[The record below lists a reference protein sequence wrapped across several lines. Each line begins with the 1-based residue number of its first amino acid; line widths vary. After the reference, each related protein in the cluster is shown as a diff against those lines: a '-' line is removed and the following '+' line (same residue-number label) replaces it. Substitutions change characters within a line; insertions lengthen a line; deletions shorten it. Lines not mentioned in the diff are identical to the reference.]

1 MALPPIS
8 DGTIVVFAVIAVA
21 LVAFVSEVV
30 PNDITA
36 IGVLVALVVLEP
48 LTGVGAEEGIAGFAN
63 PATVTIMAMYILS
76 EGVQQT
82 GIVQLLGVYIGRL
95 TGNSE
100 TRLLGATIGTTATA
114 AGLIN
119 NTPVVAVFIPM
130 VQRLAERTHHS
141 PSKLL
146 LPLSYA
152 AMLGGTLTLVGTS
165 TNLLASDLAARLVG
179 EPLSMFE
186 FTPLGV
192 VVLLVGGAYL
202 LTVGHR
208 LVPARIAPLAG
219 FLEEFDLEDHVAR
232 LRVREGSPLAGRS
245 VEGAFEGVD
254 LDVDLLQVTRGRE
267 TFLATYTDEQLQVG
281 DRLVVRAT
289 PEVREAFAREYEL
302 GRFRQDVVTDEDLS
316 AAGSRG
322 RLVEMYVP
330 EGSNLTGETLQSSNF
345 RQRYSGTV
353 LAIRRGDRVFHEE
366 IAERSL
372 ERGDL
377 LLLQSTESSIE
388 RFVRNS
394 NLIISQ
400 HYLDLFP
407 EYETEHGVDV
417 SPRTPVALAILFG
430 VIAAAALN
438 LLPISIAAL
447 GGVVAMVST
456 GCLTTTDAYDAV
468 SWNVIFLLAGVIPLG
483 LAMQATGGDQF
494 VSALLLEV
502 GAFVPPLVLLGL
514 FYLLTSLFAN
524 VITPT
529 ATIVLMAPIAV
540 STAESLGA
548 TKLSFLLAVMFAC
561 NSALMTPIGYQTNL
575 MVYGPGGYRFTDF
588 LRVGAPLQLLLTVV
602 VTLGI
607 AAYWGV

>member
-1 MALPPIS
+1 MALPPVS
-8 DGTIVVFAVIAVA
+8 DGTLVVFAIIAVA

-48 LTGVGAEEGIAGFAN
+48 ITGVGAEEGLAGFAN

-82 GIVQLLGVYIGRL
+82 GVVQLLGVYIGRL

-130 VQRLAERTHHS
+130 VQRLAERTHRS

-165 TNLLASDLAARLVG
+165 TNLLASDLADRLVG

-202 LTVGHR
+202 LTVGRR

-219 FLEEFDLEDHVAR
+219 FLEAFDLEDHVAR
-232 LRVREGSPLAGRS
+232 LRIREGSPLAGRS
-245 VEGAFEGVD
+245 VEGAFEDVD

-267 TFLATYTDEQLQVG
+267 TFLATYTDQRLEVG

-316 AAGSRG
+316 AAESRG

-330 EGSNLTGETLQSSNF
+330 EGSNLAGETLRSSNF
-345 RQRYSGTV
+345 RQRYNGTV
-353 LAIRRGDRVFHEE
+353 LAVRHGDQVFHEE
-366 IAERSL
+366 IADRPL

-394 NLIISQ
+394 NLLISQ

-407 EYETEHGVDV
+407 EYETEHGVDL

-430 VIAAAALN
+430 VIATAALN

-456 GCLTTTDAYDAV
+456 GCLTTADAYDAV

-494 VSALLLEV
+494 VSALFLEV
-502 GAFVPPLVLLGL
+502 GAFVPPLALLGL

-540 STAESLGA
+540 STAESVGA

-607 AAYWGV
+607 AVHWGI

>member
-1 MALPPIS
+1 MALPPVS
-8 DGTIVVFAVIAVA
+8 DGTLVVFAIIAVA

-48 LTGVGAEEGIAGFAN
+48 LTGVGPEEGIAGFAN

-82 GIVQLLGVYIGRL
+82 GIVQLLGVYIGRV

-130 VQRLAERTHHS
+130 VQRLADRTHRS

-165 TNLLASDLAARLVG
+165 TNLLASDLARRLVG

-192 VVLLVGGAYL
+192 VVLLVGGLYL
-202 LTVGHR
+202 LTIGRR
-208 LVPARIAPLAG
+208 LVPARIPPLAG
-219 FLEEFDLEDHVAR
+219 FLEEFELEDHVAR

-245 VEGAFEGVD
+245 VEGAFEGVA

-316 AAGSRG
+316 AAASRG

-330 EGSNLTGETLQSSNF
+330 EGSNLSGETLRSSNF
-345 RQRYSGTV
+345 RQRYNGTV
-353 LAIRRGDRVFHEE
+353 LAIRRGDQVFHEE
-366 IAERSL
+366 IADRPL

-394 NLIISQ
+394 NLLISQ
-400 HYLDLFP
+400 HYIDLFP
-407 EYETEHGVDV
+407 EYETEHGVEL

-430 VIAAAALN
+430 VIATAALN

-494 VSALLLEV
+494 VSALFLEV
-502 GAFVPPLVLLGL
+502 GAFVPPLALLGL
-514 FYLLTSLFAN
+514 FYLLTSLLAN

-540 STAESLGA
+540 STAESVGA

-588 LRVGAPLQLLLTVV
+588 LRVGAPLQLVLTVV

-607 AAYWGV
+607 ALYWGV

>member
-8 DGTIVVFAVIAVA
+8 DGTLVVFAIIAVA

-82 GIVQLLGVYIGRL
+82 GVVQLLGVYIGRL

-130 VQRLAERTHHS
+130 VQRLAERTHRS

-165 TNLLASDLAARLVG
+165 TNLLASDLADRLVG

-202 LTVGHR
+202 LTVGRR

-245 VEGAFEGVD
+245 VEGAFEDVD
-254 LDVDLLQVTRGRE
+254 LDVDLLQVTRGKQ

-316 AAGSRG
+316 AAESRG

-330 EGSNLTGETLQSSNF
+330 EGSNLTGETLRSSNF
-345 RQRYSGTV
+345 RQRYNGTV

-366 IAERSL
+366 IADRSL

-394 NLIISQ
+394 NLLISQ

-407 EYETEHGVDV
+407 EYETEHGVDL

-456 GCLTTTDAYDAV
+456 GCLTTADAYDAV

-607 AAYWGV
+607 AVYWGV